1 MSAQILQT
9 VVDQITTLSYNV
21 RNFRLRLVQPNRMA
35 FEAGQFIIVHVPAS
49 AVPSGAG
56 RSKDGTTVKR
66 AYSIASP
73 PHEEGVVELCLQ
85 HVEKGIASTFF
96 WALKPGMPVTLSG
109 PHGRFLLKQ
118 PLTYQPIFMATGT
131 GVAPFRSMIKHLY
144 HQQFSDEMWLLF
156 GCRYEHSL
164 LYETEFR
171 TLATMRRGF
180 HYVPTVSRPKEWMG
194 ETGHIQQTFRKHFP
208 ELGNREIYI
217 CGWLEIVKQIVKD
230 LELFGVPKERIH
242 YEEWA

>member
-1 MSAQILQT
+1 
-9 VVDQITTLSYNV
+9 
-21 RNFRLRLVQPNRMA
+21 
-35 FEAGQFIIVHVPAS
+35 
-49 AVPSGAG
+49 
-56 RSKDGTTVKR
+56 
-66 AYSIASP
+66 
-73 PHEEGVVELCLQ
+73 
-85 HVEKGIASTFF
+85 VEKGLSSTFF
-96 WALKPGMPVTLSG
+96 WGLKPGMPVTLSG

-144 HQQFSDEMWLLF
+144 HQRFSDEMWLLF
-156 GCRYEHSL
+156 GCRYEHAL

-171 TLATMRRGF
+171 TLASMRSGF

-217 CGWLEIVKQIVKD
+217 CGWLEIVKEIIKD
-230 LELFGVPKERIH
+230 LESFGVPKERIH